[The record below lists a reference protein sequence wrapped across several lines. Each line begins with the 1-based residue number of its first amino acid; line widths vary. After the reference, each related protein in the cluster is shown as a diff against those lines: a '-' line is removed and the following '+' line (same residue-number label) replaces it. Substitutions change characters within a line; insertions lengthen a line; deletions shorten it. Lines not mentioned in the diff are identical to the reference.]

1 MQKRYDVCI
10 IGAGEAGLCAAYEL
24 KKKAPFLSI
33 VIIEQGNEISK
44 RNCPKNDKK
53 IGVCA
58 NCNPCNIMKGLGGA
72 GGHSD
77 GKFNITDEYGGNLLD
92 YISSDELIDLLN
104 YVDSINIEFGATDE
118 ITDHNNDFVKSFKK
132 KILIEHELQL
142 LTGKVKHYGT
152 DKNKEILTKFY
163 NYLVENG
170 VEFLFNTK
178 VEEISACY
186 SLDLSNGEKV
196 YCDYLIAAP
205 GRAGSAWL
213 SEQCKKLGIKVS
225 NNQVDIGVRVEVPA
239 EVLEDIT
246 NVMYEAKIRYRTK
259 CHGHNVRTF
268 CMNPNGFVVNENVD
282 GIVTVNGHSN
292 SKDGKKSKNTN
303 FALLVSLSFT
313 EPFKE
318 PNKYGRAI
326 ASTMNMLAGGDVIV
340 QRFGD
345 LKAGKRSTEKKLK
358 DCSLIPTLKAV
369 AGDLGLA
376 MPKEPL
382 EDIIET
388 LEVLNKAIP
397 GIANDDTLL
406 YGIEVKFYSDRLETN
421 EKLEVCGYQ
430 NFYAVGDGAGV
441 TRGLAQAGA
450 SGIIA
455 ARDIV
460 SNVLEDPH
468 YIDKKAEYEKALEE
482 KRIAEE
488 NSEQLAP
495 DVAKA
500 VAKFNAYLEEDI
512 DD

>member
-1 MQKRYDVCI
+1 MQKEYDVCI

-24 KKKAPFLSI
+24 KKKAPYLSI
-33 VIIEQGNEISK
+33 LVIEQGNEISK

-92 YISSDELIDLLN
+92 YISSNELIDLLN

-118 ITDHNNDFVKSFKK
+118 VTDHNNDFVRSFKK

-152 DKNKEILTKFY
+152 DKNKEILTNFY
-163 NYLVENG
+163 NHLVENG
-170 VEFLFNTK
+170 IEFCFNTK
-178 VEEISACY
+178 VEEIEEGFDEY
-186 SLDLSNGEKV
+186 ILTLSNGQNIE
-196 YCDYLIAAP
+196 CLYLIAAP
-205 GRAGSAWL
+205 GRAGSVWL
-213 SEQCKKLGIKVS
+213 SEQSKKLGIKVT

-292 SKDGKKSKNTN
+292 SKHGKKSKNTN

-326 ASTMNMLAGGDVIV
+326 ASTVNMLAGGDVIV

-345 LKAGKRSTEKKLK
+345 LKSGKRSTEKKLK

-406 YGIEVKFYSDRLETN
+406 YGLEVKFYSDRLETN
-421 EKLEVCGYQ
+421 EKLEVCGYPK
-430 NFYAVGDGAGV
+430 FYAIGDGAGV

-455 ARDIV
+455 ARDII
-460 SNVLEDPH
+460 SRVLEDP
-468 YIDKKAEYEKALEE
+468 YYLEEKEEYEKALEE
-482 KRIAEE
+482 KTIAEE
-488 NSEQLAP
+488 LSPNIT
-495 DVAKA
+495 KA
-500 VAKFNAYLEEDI
+500 VSDFDSSIASDDI